1 MVALSAIG
9 IQTRKTSMPKGHK
22 YPKGI
27 NKKNPGEPG
36 FFTSGRKDYDTT
48 WMFEACLP
56 LGPVVTSKLTRWFSC
71 RDLKPLE
78 LIAEKCAKRSSPPLS
93 GVMKPKP
100 FASLNHLTVPVSIL
114 FPIYQ
119 KNWATCPI
127 SIEFQGKRLTRGT
140 AI

>member
-1 MVALSAIG
+1 MVALSAMG
-9 IQTRKTSMPKGHK
+9 RSHLKRKNARE
-22 YPKGI
+22 GI
-27 NKKNPGEPG
+27 NKKTPANRG
-36 FFTSGRKDYDTT
+36 FFTSGRKDYDMT

-56 LGPVVTSKLTRWFSC
+56 LGPVVTSKLTFWFSC

-114 FPIYQ
+114 FPIYL
-119 KNWATCPI
+119 KKLSDMLHRSNFK
-127 SIEFQGKRLTRGT
+127 ERGLPEVPQFK
-140 AI
+140 A